1 MVAIEHECL
10 LIDKNPIQFPY
21 VTELHV
27 FRERS

>member
-21 VTELHV
+21 MTELHL
-27 FRERS
+27 